1 MRSSVVFRM
10 KGAIKVKKASFF
22 LLCSAMMLTACAEDR
37 EPTETEQ
44 VDEGAN
50 EQVENGQHQEDQVE
64 TEVGEEETETDHEL
78 DDSSD
83 DEKEKDEE
91 DQPSEE
97 EEKDEAIDEEDVLN
111 PVDIINRAIE
121 AETQFSSY
129 SLEWQHHDVAE
140 DGSVMEAKGF
150 TLIKYMENENGP
162 DYFYR
167 EDSGVELE
175 ENDAST
181 VYEAQ
186 TPEARTLYIEGED
199 QVTLQTASDEFVP
212 TISIRDLHEFT
223 NQTAP
228 YQLSYRGIF
237 ETEGYEAYH
246 IFAETE
252 KGDTEINLWFDTET
266 GIQIRQNEFFAGY
279 NGTVSRLTMFDSD
292 VELTEADFQ
301 ISYSSQYPVIDE
313 R

>member
-1 MRSSVVFRM
+1 M
-10 KGAIKVKKASFF
+10 KKASFF
-22 LLCSAMMLTACAEDR
+22 LLCSAMMLTACADDQ

-44 VDEGAN
+44 VDEGSN
-50 EQVENGQHQEDQVE
+50 EQVENDQLQGDQDE
-64 TEVGEEETETDHEL
+64 TEVEEETETDHEF
-78 DDSSD
+78 DDSS
-83 DEKEKDEE
+83 E
-91 DQPSEE
+91 EE
-97 EEKDEAIDEEDVLN
+97 EEKDEKEVEDQSSEKDEADEVIAEEDGLN
-111 PVDIINRAIE
+111 PEGIIHRAIE
-121 AETQFSSY
+121 AEAQFSSY
-129 SLEWQHHDVAE
+129 SLEWQHHDVAD

-175 ENDAST
+175 ENEAST
-181 VYEAQ
+181 IYEAQ

-199 QVTLQTASDEFVP
+199 QVTLQTAADEFVP
-212 TISIRDLHEFT
+212 TISIRDLHEFI
-223 NQTAP
+223 NQSAD
-228 YQLSYRGIF
+228 YQLNYRGIF

-246 IFAETE
+246 IFAVTE
-252 KGDTEINLWFDTET
+252 NEDTEINLWFDTET
-266 GIQIRQNEFFAGY
+266 GIQVRQNEFFAGY

-301 ISYSSQYPVIDE
+301 ISNISQYPVVDE